1 MVAVASGLSLDCR
14 GRTIREVNR
23 AIREAVAAGERSI
36 LVLHPEA
43 RHNLAVALLAAVEI
57 RIEGSVG
64 YYCGG
69 MGDGPR
75 ITIAGSAGWGLAE
88 CIMAGLVDC
97 RGSAG
102 NGAAASI
109 RGGRVV
115 IHGNAAARAA
125 ISLKGGTVLIGGN
138 TGYMTGFMMQKG
150 TIVVCGDAADGLGD
164 SMYAGEIYVGGRIA
178 GLGNDAVE
186 QPMGDADVARLGG
199 LLEEHALPGDAWQF
213 RKICSGGRLHNFNKH
228 EFEMWRAAL

>member
-1 MVAVASGLSLDCR
+1 MVAVAPMVTVDCR

-23 AIREAVAAGERSI
+23 SIREAVAAGEHAIR
-36 LVLHPEA
+36 VLDPEA
-43 RHNLAVALLAAVEI
+43 RHNLAVALLQPVEI
-57 RIEGSVG
+57 HIEGSVG

-75 ITIAGSAGWGLAE
+75 ITIDGSAGWGLAE
-88 CIMAGLVDC
+88 CIMGGTVAC

-102 NGAAASI
+102 NGAGASI

-115 IHGNAAARAA
+115 VHGNAAARAG
-125 ISLKGGTVLIGGN
+125 ISLKGGTVLIGGS

-150 TIVVCGDAADGLGD
+150 TIVVCGDAAEGLGD
-164 SMYAGEIYVGGRIA
+164 SMYAGDIFVGGRIA

-186 QPMGDADVARLGG
+186 QPMTPADVERLGG
-199 LLEEHALPGDAWQF
+199 LLEEHDLPGDAVRF
-213 RKICSGGRLHNFNKH
+213 KRITSGGRLHNFNKH
-228 EFEMWRAAL
+228 EFDMWRAAL

>member
-1 MVAVASGLSLDCR
+1 MVAVAAGLTVDCR
-14 GRTIREVNR
+14 GRSMREVNR
-23 AIREAVAAGERSI
+23 AIREGVAAGERCVR
-36 LVLHPEA
+36 VLHPEA
-43 RHNLAVALLAAVEI
+43 RHSLAVALLVPVDI

-64 YYCGG
+64 YYCAG
-69 MGDGPR
+69 MGDGPH

-88 CIMAGLVDC
+88 CIMGGTVIC

-115 IHGNAAARAA
+115 IHGDAAARAA

-150 TIVVCGDAADGLGD
+150 TIVVCGDAAEGLGD

-186 QPMGDADVARLGG
+186 RPMEAEDLTRLAG
-199 LLEEHALPGDAWQF
+199 LLDEYSLRGEARRF
-213 RKICSGGRLHNFNKH
+213 RKIVSGGRLHNFNKH
-228 EFEMWRAAL
+228 EFDMWRAAL

>member
-1 MVAVASGLSLDCR
+1 MVTVDCQ
-14 GRTIREVNR
+14 GRTIREVNS
-23 AIREAVAAGERSI
+23 AIRDAVAGGERC
-36 LVLHPEA
+36 LHVTHSDA
-43 RHNLAVALLAAVEI
+43 RHNLAVALLQPVEI
-57 RIEGSVG
+57 MIDGSVG

-75 ITIAGSAGWGLAE
+75 IDIAGSAGWGLAE
-88 CIMAGLVDC
+88 CIMNGTVVC

-109 RGGRVV
+109 RGGTVV
-115 IHGNAAARAA
+115 VHGNAAARAG
-125 ISLKGGTVLIGGN
+125 ISLKGGTVLIGGS

-150 TIVVCGDAADGLGD
+150 TIVICGDAADGLGD

-186 QPMGDADVARLGG
+186 REMTDADRARLSE
-199 LLEEHALPGDAWQF
+199 LLAAHDLAGAADRF
-213 RKICSGGRLHNFNKH
+213 TKICSGGKLHNFNKH

>member
-1 MVAVASGLSLDCR
+1 MVAVASMVTVECR

-23 AIREAVAAGERSI
+23 AIREAVAVGEQSI
-36 LVLHPEA
+36 QVRHPEA
-43 RHNLAVALLAAVEI
+43 RHSIAVALLAPVEI

-75 ITIAGSAGWGLAE
+75 IEIAGSAGWGLAE
-88 CIMAGLVDC
+88 CIMGGTVVC

-102 NGAAASI
+102 NGAGASI

-115 IHGNAAARAA
+115 VHGNAAARAG

-150 TIVVCGDAADGLGD
+150 TILVCGDAAEGLGD
-164 SMYAGEIYVGGRIA
+164 SMYAGEIYVGGRIG

-186 QPMGDADVARLGG
+186 QPMTDDDVQRVAA
-199 LLEEHALPGDAWQF
+199 LLEEHTLPGTPARF
-213 RKICSGGRLHNFNKH
+213 RKICTGGRLHNFNKH
-228 EFEMWRAAL
+228 EFDVWRAAL

>member
-1 MVAVASGLSLDCR
+1 MVAVASTILVDCR

-36 LVLHPEA
+36 QVLHPEA
-43 RHNLAVALLAAVEI
+43 RHNLAVALLEPVEI

-75 ITIAGSAGWGLAE
+75 IEIAGSAGWGLAE
-88 CIMAGLVDC
+88 CIMGGRVVC

-102 NGAAASI
+102 NGAAAST

-115 IHGNAAARAA
+115 VYGNAAARAG
-125 ISLKGGTVLIGGN
+125 ISLKGGTLVIGGN
-138 TGYMTGFMMQKG
+138 AGYMTGFMMQKG
-150 TIVVCGDAADGLGD
+150 TIVVCGDTGEGLGD
-164 SMYAGEIYVGGRIA
+164 SMYAGEIYVGGRIG

-186 QPMGDADVARLGG
+186 RPMTDEDLKYLGALLREHSLSADPRR
-199 LLEEHALPGDAWQF
+199 F
-213 RKICSGGRLHNFNKH
+213 TKIGTGGRLHNFNKH
-228 EFEMWRAAL
+228 EFDVWRAAL

>member
-1 MVAVASGLSLDCR
+1 MVAVAPMVSVDCR

-23 AIREAVAAGERSI
+23 AIHEAVAAGERSI
-36 LVLHPEA
+36 QVLHPEA
-43 RHNLAVALLAAVEI
+43 RHSIAVALLEPVEI

-75 ITIAGSAGWGLAE
+75 IEIAGSAGWGLAE
-88 CIMAGLVDC
+88 CIMGGRVVC

-102 NGAAASI
+102 NGAAAST

-115 IHGNAAARAA
+115 VHGNAAARAG

-150 TIVVCGDAADGLGD
+150 TIVVCGDAAEGLGD
-164 SMYAGEIYVGGRIA
+164 SMYAGEIYVGGRIG

-186 QPMGDADVARLGG
+186 RPMTGDDVKYLGA
-199 LLEEHALPGDAWQF
+199 LLREHALPGDPARF
-213 RKICSGGRLHNFNKH
+213 TKVCSGGRLHNFNKH
-228 EFEMWRAAL
+228 EFDVWRTAL

>member
-1 MVAVASGLSLDCR
+1 MVAVAAGCVVDCR
-14 GRTIREVNR
+14 GRSMREINR
-23 AIREAVAAGERSI
+23 ALREAVAAGEPSI
-36 LVLHPEA
+36 RVVHPEA
-43 RHNLAVALLAAVEI
+43 RHSLAVALLVPVEI

-64 YYCGG
+64 YYCAG

-88 CIMAGLVDC
+88 CIMGGEVIC
-97 RGSAG
+97 EGSAG

-115 IHGNAAARAA
+115 IRGDAAARAA
-125 ISLKGGTVLIGGN
+125 ISLKGGTVLIGGS

-150 TIVVCGDAADGLGD
+150 TIVVCGDAAEGLGD

-186 QPMGDADVARLGG
+186 QPMTGEDVTRLAD
-199 LLEEHALPGDAWQF
+199 LLDGYALPGDARRF
-213 RKICSGGRLHNFNKH
+213 HKIVSGGRLHNFNKH

>member
-1 MVAVASGLSLDCR
+1 MVTVDCE

-23 AIREAVAAGERSI
+23 AIRDAVAGGERC
-36 LVLHPEA
+36 LHITHSDA
-43 RHNLAVALLAAVEI
+43 RHNLAVVLLQPVEI
-57 RIEGSVG
+57 MIEGSVG

-75 ITIAGSAGWGLAE
+75 IDIAGSAGWGLAE
-88 CIMAGLVDC
+88 CIMNGTVVC

-109 RGGRVV
+109 RGGTVV
-115 IHGNAAARAA
+115 VHGNAAARAG
-125 ISLKGGTVLIGGN
+125 ISLKGGTVLIGGS

-150 TIVVCGDAADGLGD
+150 TIVICGDAAEGLGD

-186 QPMGDADVARLGG
+186 REMTDADRARLSE
-199 LLEEHALPGDAWQF
+199 LLAAHDLPGVADRFA
-213 RKICSGGRLHNFNKH
+213 KICSGGKLHNFNKH